1 MIYLTLPT
9 KAYLSQIAE
18 YRAEFL
24 AAGDS
29 MDGTG
34 PLRRLDD
41 PAVWLRETEN
51 CMHKETVPEGLV
63 PATQFLAIRKEDD
76 RLVGMIQ
83 VRHYFNDY
91 LAKYAGHIGYSVRP
105 GERRKGYA
113 AKMLADALPFCRE
126 IGLDKV
132 MVTCIDTNEG
142 SRKTILKN
150 GGVYEYTVFEPTENV
165 NIERYWITL

>member
-34 PLRRLDD
+34 PLRRVAD
-41 PAVWLRETEN
+41 PAEWLRETEN
-51 CMHKETVPEGLV
+51 CMHKETVLEGLV
-63 PATQFLAIRKEDD
+63 QATQFLAIRKEDD

-105 GERRKGYA
+105 SERRKGYA

-142 SRKTILKN
+142 SRKTILNN
-150 GGVYEYTVFEPTENV
+150 GGVYEYTILEPTENV

>member
-9 KAYLSQIAE
+9 EEYLSQIAE

-34 PLRRLDD
+34 PLRRCED
-41 PAVWLRETEN
+41 PAEWLRETEN
-51 CMHKETVPEGLV
+51 FTQKETIPAGLV
-63 PATQFLAIRKEDD
+63 QATQFLAIRKEDD

-91 LAKYAGHIGYSVRP
+91 LEKYAGHIGYSVRP
-105 GERRKGYA
+105 SERQKGYA
-113 AKMLADALPFCRE
+113 TKMLADVLPLCRE

-132 MVTCIDTNEG
+132 MVTCNDTNEG
-142 SRKTILKN
+142 SRKTIRKN
-150 GGVYEYTVFEPTENV
+150 GGVYEYTILEPDENE